1 MKIKLIILL
10 FVPIIFASCS
20 KEQGCTDP
28 QAENYNF
35 DAEEDDG
42 SCLFSVV
49 GVWRPESV
57 IVNIT
62 EEDFTLSGQLLESE
76 EFIFTSPPSYIG
88 LAGDLEF
95 TSDGVAI
102 IEFYTFN
109 LDSTYIDTGSYF
121 ISGNNFSLYASDG
134 DQGPSFTFSVSN
146 SELTFFR
153 SMSETEFDD
162 EDPEYDIITTE
173 ETIHFTKIL

>member
-1 MKIKLIILL
+1 MKIKLIIL
-10 FVPIIFASCS
+10 FFIPIIFASCL

-57 IVNIT
+57 IVNII
-62 EEDFTLSGQLLESE
+62 EEDFTLSGELLERE
-76 EFIFTSPPSYIG
+76 EFTYTAPPSHIG
-88 LAGDLEF
+88 LAGDLQF
-95 TSDGVAI
+95 TSDGIAI
-102 IEFYTFN
+102 IEFNTWS
-109 LDSTYIDTGSYF
+109 LDSTYIDTGSYI
-121 ISGNNFSLYASDG
+121 ISGNNFFLYQSDG
-134 DQGPSFTFSVSN
+134 DAGPSFTFSVSN
-146 SELTFFR
+146 TQLTLFR
-153 SMSETEFDD
+153 SESETEYDD

-173 ETIHFTKIL
+173 ETIYFSKIF

>member
-28 QAENYNF
+28 QAENYNI

-42 SCLFSVV
+42 SCIYSIL

-62 EEDFTLSGQLLESE
+62 EEDFTLSGDLLDRE
-76 EFIFTSPPSYIG
+76 EFG
-88 LAGDLEF
+88 LC
-95 TSDGVAI
+95 
-102 IEFYTFN
+102 
-109 LDSTYIDTGSYF
+109 
-121 ISGNNFSLYASDG
+121 
-134 DQGPSFTFSVSN
+134 
-146 SELTFFR
+146 ELTKPTTIPPAAFV
-153 SMSETEFDD
+153 
-162 EDPEYDIITTE
+162 IIG
-173 ETIHFTKIL
+173 IIVRGVQL